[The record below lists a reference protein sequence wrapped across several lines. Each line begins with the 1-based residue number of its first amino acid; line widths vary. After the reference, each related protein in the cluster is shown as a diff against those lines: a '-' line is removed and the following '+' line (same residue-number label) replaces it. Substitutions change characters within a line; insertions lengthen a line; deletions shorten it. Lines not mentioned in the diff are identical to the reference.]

1 MCDMNPNVFSI
12 SEKVIVSVN
21 GFFRLKKKIRKKD
34 FILEEIQYS
43 ENEKI
48 EGLLRCS
55 TVPLIRK

>member
-1 MCDMNPNVFSI
+1 MNPNVFSI
-12 SEKVIVSVN
+12 YEKVIVSEN

>member
-1 MCDMNPNVFSI
+1 MSPNVFSI
-12 SEKVIVSVN
+12 SEKVIVSEN

>member
-1 MCDMNPNVFSI
+1 MNPNVFSI
-12 SEKVIVSVN
+12 SEKVIVSEN

>member
-1 MCDMNPNVFSI
+1 MNPNVFSI